1 MGPYYILPSEIYV
14 LFDLRKTLETYTQIK
29 DLNKIEHHQ
38 LDRTELHF
46 FRIPCSYCA
55 EWWLDMISSKIIE

>member
-38 LDRTELHF
+38 LDPTELF
-46 FRIPCSYCA
+46 FIFRYLVLFVLNGGLA
-55 EWWLDMISSKIIE
+55 